1 MSIALLLNSPQIRGK
16 VTTILDNTSAFLLD
30 PNKEARL
37 KREGKTP
44 DPKVLGQYVIP
55 DEYGP
60 MRMSDDFDVLQYLI
74 ERNMAIASVI
84 ATGQAIPQTRAGR
97 IIKLEGS
104 EFGKI
109 GISHV
114 WGEKD
119 QIRMMKLRQANNI
132 PREFLDLLLG
142 TVESL
147 QPRIVKTANVLWW
160 QVITS
165 GLCDFT
171 DPRSGDRFR
180 LEYSAKEPSLFP
192 APLTGNAT
200 GTAVWND
207 YTNANGID
215 NLQKHARAFYDIN
228 GFYPDETGMSQD
240 LLDDLL
246 RQQSTRNYALSLGI
260 INNIP
265 GAVNAMV
272 SESILGKIFSEL
284 KIPKLRVTD
293 AQYEI
298 EIAPGQNVRG
308 RYLPTDTYVFL
319 TKGMSER
326 LFSPTIEG
334 KGKSGIFV
342 QTVPAKD
349 GETTE
354 KSFAVAR
361 MIPYVPQPKFL
372 ASRKV
377 K

>member
-30 PNKEARL
+30 PDKEARL

-44 DPKVLGQYVIP
+44 DPKILGQYAIP
-55 DEYGP
+55 DEYAI
-60 MRMSDDFDVLQYLI
+60 MRMSDDFDVLEYLI
-74 ERNMAIASVI
+74 ERNMAIASII
-84 ATGQAIPQTRAGR
+84 ATGQSIPQTRAGR

-119 QIRMMKLRQANNI
+119 QIRMMKLRQSNNI

-147 QPRIVKTANVLWW
+147 QPRVVKTANVLWW

-180 LEYSAKEPSLFP
+180 LEYTGREATLFP
-192 APLTGNAT
+192 APLTGNGA
-200 GTAVWND
+200 GTAVWTD
-207 YTNANGID
+207 YTNANGVD
-215 NLQKHARAFYDIN
+215 NLQKHARAFYDVN
-228 GFYPDETGMSQD
+228 GYYPDETAISQD
-240 LLDDLL
+240 LLDHLL

-265 GAVNAMV
+265 GAVTAMV
-272 SESILGKIFSEL
+272 SEGIVNKIFGEL

-308 RYLPTDTYVFL
+308 RYLPTDTYAFL

-326 LFSPTIEG
+326 LFGPTIEA
-334 KGKSGIFV
+334 KGKSGIYV
-342 QTVPAKD
+342 ATVPARE

-354 KSFAVAR
+354 KSFAVAQ
-361 MIPYVPQPKFL
+361 MIPYVPQPKML
-372 ASRKV
+372 AARKV
-377 K
+377 A